1 MVDVNKQIRM
11 AVKSGKV
18 GFGSKDAIA
27 SSGSARAKLII
38 LAKNCREP
46 DREEIVRGAER
57 SEVPVYVFQGSS
69 LDLGAVCEKP
79 FPVSALVVR
88 EAGDSEVLKLVAEKK

>member
-11 AVKSGKV
+11 AVKTGKV

-27 SSGSARAKLII
+27 STGSARAKLII
-38 LAKNCREP
+38 LAKNCRDT
-46 DREEIVRGAER
+46 DREDIIHSAEQSEI
-57 SEVPVYVFQGSS
+57 PIYVFQGSS

-79 FPVSALVVR
+79 FPISAIVVR

>member
-11 AVKSGKV
+11 AVKTGKV

-27 SSGSARAKLII
+27 SSASARAKLII
-38 LAKNCREP
+38 LAKNCR
-46 DREEIVRGAER
+46 DADKEEILHGAEQ
-57 SEVPVYVFQGSS
+57 SEVPIYTFQGSS

-79 FPVSALVVR
+79 FPVSAIVIR

>member
-11 AVKSGKV
+11 AVKTGKV

-27 SSGSARAKLII
+27 STGSARAKLII
-38 LAKNCREP
+38 LAKNCRDT
-46 DREEIVRGAER
+46 DREDIMHSAEQSEI
-57 SEVPVYVFQGSS
+57 PIYVFQGSS

-79 FPVSALVVR
+79 FPISAIVVR

>member
-11 AVKSGKV
+11 AVKTGKI
-18 GFGSKDAIA
+18 GFGSKDALA
-27 SSGSARAKLII
+27 SSGSGRAKMII
-38 LAKNCREP
+38 LAKNCRE
-46 DREEIVRGAER
+46 AER
-57 SEVPVYVFQGSS
+57 DNILHNAGQSEVPVYVFPGSS

-88 EAGDSEVLKLVAEKK
+88 EAGDSEVMKLVAEKK

>member
-11 AVKSGKV
+11 AVKTGKV
-18 GFGSKDAIA
+18 GFGAKDAMA
-27 SSGSARAKLII
+27 STASARAKMII
-38 LAKNCREP
+38 LAKNCRDAE
-46 DREEIVRGAER
+46 REEILHKAEQ
-57 SEVPVYVFQGSS
+57 SEIPIYVFPGTS

-79 FPVSALVVR
+79 FPVSAIVVR

>member
-11 AVKSGKV
+11 AVKTGKV
-18 GFGSKDAIA
+18 GFGAKDALA
-27 SSGSARAKLII
+27 ATSVARAKMII
-38 LAKNCREP
+38 LAKNCREAEKE
-46 DREEIVRGAER
+46 DILHNAEQGEI
-57 SEVPVYVFQGSS
+57 PVYTFPGSS

-79 FPVSALVVR
+79 FPVSAMVIR

>member
-11 AVKSGKV
+11 AVKTGKV

-27 SSGSARAKLII
+27 SSASARAKLII
-38 LAKNCREP
+38 LATNCREA
-46 DREEIVRGAER
+46 DKGEILHGAEQ
-57 SEVPVYVFQGSS
+57 SEVPIYMFQGSS

-79 FPVSALVVR
+79 FPISAIVIR
-88 EAGDSEVLKLVAEKK
+88 EAGDSDVLKLVAEKK